1 MARVARHD
9 LVALLELELLDRDL
23 FRGHNERGARDRLSL
38 YGGQVA
44 AQALRAA
51 GATVPSGRLPHSLHG
66 YFLRPGRTDLPVI
79 FHVDR
84 DRDGGSFSAR
94 HVRAVQD
101 GEVIFS
107 MLASFH
113 EREAAATFDAVA
125 TRGGAPADTLPAR
138 PSPLLVDVREVTP
151 TRIADGQVRH
161 SDRLWVR
168 AATRLPDD
176 PLMHACALAYV
187 SDLGSGFGQV
197 EVPELSAGG
206 PSIDHS
212 LWFQEPIH
220 ADEWML
226 LELWPMKAG
235 GARGVYGGSLRSE
248 DGRLGAVM
256 MQEMLLRPPR
266 DGSRTP
272 ASPRRVPRRH
282 GRGVMRPWETEA
294 RVDDHRHRPQ
304 RPEEARDPTV
314 QAHRHAPLP
323 WLRMREE
330 FGRLRHGV
338 RSFRPVGHRR
348 AGRPDPRRYLCRPQH
363 VTVRLNE
370 ASTEA
375 PVAEL

>member
-1 MARVARHD
+1 VKRD
-9 LVALLELELLDRDL
+9 LAEVLDLEHLDRDL
-23 FRGHNERGARDRLSL
+23 FRGRNEPSARERLSL

-51 GATVPSGRLPHSLHG
+51 GVTVPDGRLPHSLHG
-66 YFLRPGRTDLPVI
+66 YFLRRGRTDLPVI

-94 HVRAVQD
+94 HVRAVQH

-113 EREAAATFDAVA
+113 EREEAPVFDAVA
-125 TRGGAPADTLPAR
+125 TRGGPPADTMPAR
-138 PSPLLVDVREVTP
+138 PSPMLVDVREITP

-176 PLMHACALAYV
+176 PLTHACALAYV

-197 EVPELSAGG
+197 DVAGLPAGG

-212 LWFQEPIH
+212 LWFHESIR

-248 DGRLGAVM
+248 DGRLGAIVV
-256 MQEMLLRPPR
+256 QEMLLRDRVMDPALLR
-266 DGSRTP
+266 RLAEYLGVTP
-272 ASPRRVPRRH
+272 
-282 GRGVMRPWETEA
+282 E
-294 RVDDHRHRPQ
+294 
-304 RPEEARDPTV
+304 
-314 QAHRHAPLP
+314 
-323 WLRMREE
+323 
-330 FGRLRHGV
+330 
-338 RSFRPVGHRR
+338 
-348 AGRPDPRRYLCRPQH
+348 
-363 VTVRLNE
+363 N
-370 ASTEA
+370 
-375 PVAEL
+375 